1 MCFFSWK
8 KSDLYDRRTGSCV
21 VLPCGRCI
29 GCRLDSLAIWSV
41 RASYEMVKYRNAF
54 VTFTY
59 DTLHLPYNVGSL
71 VPTLRK
77 DDFHKFLNSFRH
89 NIRNNYTN
97 CMPYLC
103 TPDYKYYCVGEY
115 GDSFQRP
122 HYHALFFG
130 LDFYDFSK
138 VFSKYWLNGSVQ
150 SDSVSKS
157 SIRYVFDYMT
167 KSAKGSFA
175 ENLYDFNGR
184 ERPFNFCFN
193 SV

>member
-115 GDSFQRP
+115 GDSLIT
-122 HYHALFFG
+122 AL
-130 LDFYDFSK
+130 LSIN
-138 VFSKYWLNGSVQ
+138 VFSTPLYSVC
-150 SDSVSKS
+150 
-157 SIRYVFDYMT
+157 I
-167 KSAKGSFA
+167 
-175 ENLYDFNGR
+175 LLI
-184 ERPFNFCFN
+184 CFSLIIN
-193 SV
+193 SP